1 MKKTEE
7 FLGLYREY
15 ESLMRDRGLDC
26 KEFEDQ
32 ADDLLSNR
40 LRTCRQFR
48 NYLSHTNDPG
58 FLEISDAQIK
68 FLQERVDSMKMEDDV
83 LKKHLKTVAAG
94 TCNEKEKCSD
104 VLAKMSKLK
113 CTVFVVITANG
124 YGLVNI
130 YDVAKSVLA
139 SKATKIS
146 ALKMTKKFKF
156 AEPLTCMTEVPK
168 TVIICTDDGTAS
180 GKLVGVCYETME

>member
-1 MKKTEE
+1 
-7 FLGLYREY
+7 
-15 ESLMRDRGLDC
+15 MRDRGLDC

-68 FLQERVDSMKMEDDV
+68 FLQERVNSMKMEDDV
-83 LKKHLKTVAAG
+83 LKKHLKTAAAG

-113 CTVFVVITANG
+113 CTVLVAVTANG

-130 YDVAKSVLA
+130 YDVAKAALA
-139 SKATKIS
+139 NKATKIS

-156 AEPLTCMTEVPK
+156 IKPLTPMPEVPK